1 MVLGAMSALITPFK
15 KQKVDFETYEMLIK
29 RQIKYGMDAC
39 VPVGTTGESATL
51 THQEHMECIQVAVEV
66 CKGSQIKVLAG
77 AGSNSTQ
84 EAIELACFAQKCGA
98 DALLCVTP
106 YYNKPSQEGL
116 YQHFKAVADSV
127 EIPVMLYNV
136 PSRTGVNID
145 IQTIKRLKKDVKNI
159 YAIKEAT
166 GAMNR
171 VVALGSEVSDLAI
184 LSGDDAIN
192 YPILANNGKGVI
204 SVTGNLFPQE
214 IAELTHLAMQGNMYQ
229 SYEINTKLY
238 EINQILF
245 CESNPI
251 PIKASMFLSGLLK
264 NLEYRLPLVPPSKEN
279 MAKIQKI
286 LEKYEVRL

>member
-66 CKGSQIKVLAG
+66 CKGSQMKVLAG

>member
-15 KQKVDFETYEMLIK
+15 KQEVDFETYEMLIK

-51 THQEHMECIQVAVEV
+51 THKEHMECIQVAVEV
-66 CKGSQIKVLAG
+66 CKGSKMKVLAG

-214 IAELTHLAMQGNMYQ
+214 IAELTHLAMKGNMYQ

>member
-66 CKGSQIKVLAG
+66 CKGSQMKVLAG

-145 IQTIKRLKKDVKNI
+145 IQTIKRLKKDVKSI